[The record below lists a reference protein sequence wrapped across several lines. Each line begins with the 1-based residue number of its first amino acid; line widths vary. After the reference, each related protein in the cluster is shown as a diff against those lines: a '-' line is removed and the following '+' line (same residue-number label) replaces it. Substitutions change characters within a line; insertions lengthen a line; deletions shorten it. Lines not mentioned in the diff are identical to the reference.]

1 MKSPLTPS
9 QTQAI
14 DPGDMLGKT
23 LELGHQI
30 DQGLTLGRNLAKKSH
45 LPVPEELDWF
55 GLGGSA
61 IVGDLIEGLG
71 FCPVPLRVWRQPG
84 YGLPPHPI
92 RPQVIYSYSGNTTE
106 AVQAFDQGRKTGRV
120 WLAVSSGGKLASE
133 AETAKVPHLALPTGY
148 PPRAAV
154 GFGVGA
160 FMALFSELFATELP
174 WRAQEAEVLAEDAEV
189 YRAPDSEKNTTL
201 ALAEILAVT
210 TPVLYAVDPLLGS
223 PLVRRACAQLAENA
237 KTWSHAAVL
246 PEMAHNEV
254 EAFPALATLRPSP
267 LVLFVGTWPF
277 ADFPDPRE
285 PVEALLTALGID
297 SRRIEF
303 PAKKGTQP
311 SRVLE
316 GLRTMLFLDAVSVW
330 LALIL
335 ERDPM
340 TIQTITR
347 LKSMQKGA

>member
-1 MKSPLTPS
+1 MKSRLTPS
-9 QTQAI
+9 RIRTV

-30 DQGLTLGRNLAKKSH
+30 DQGLTLGKDFVKKSH
-45 LPVPEELDWF
+45 LPVPQELDWF

-71 FCPVPLRVWRQPG
+71 LCPVPLRVWRQPG
-84 YGLPPHPI
+84 YGLHPHSI
-92 RPQVIYSYSGNTTE
+92 RPQVVYSYSGNTTE
-106 AVQAFDQGRKTGRV
+106 ALQAFDEGVKTGQV
-120 WLAVSSGGKLASE
+120 WLAVSSGGKLASK
-133 AETAKVPHLALPTGY
+133 AETANVPYLALPTGY
-148 PPRAAV
+148 PPRGAV

-160 FMALFSELFATELP
+160 FMALFSELFARNLS
-174 WRAQEAEVLAEDAEV
+174 WHIQESVVLAEDAEV
-189 YRAPDSEKNTTL
+189 YRAPDSGKNPAL
-201 ALAEILAVT
+201 ALAEDLVDT
-210 TPVLYAVDPLLGS
+210 TPVLYAVDPLLGPS
-223 PLVRRACAQLAENA
+223 LVRRACAQLAENA

-277 ADFPDPRE
+277 ADFPDLRD
-285 PVEALLTALGID
+285 PVRALLKALRID
-297 SRRIEF
+297 SRRVEF
-303 PAKKGTQP
+303 PPPKGTQA

-335 ERDPM
+335 ATDPM
-340 TIQTITR
+340 TIPTITK
-347 LKSMQKGA
+347 LKGMQKGA

>member
-9 QTQAI
+9 QIRAI
-14 DPGDMLGKT
+14 DPDDMLGKT

-30 DQGLTLGRNLAKKSH
+30 EQGLTLGKDFVKKSH

-71 FCPVPLRVWRQPG
+71 LCPVPLRVWRQPG

-92 RPQVIYSYSGNTTE
+92 RPQVVYSYSGNTTE
-106 AVQAFDQGRKTGRV
+106 ALHAFDEGLKTGQV

-133 AETAKVPHLALPTGY
+133 AEAAKIPHLALPTGY

-160 FMALFSELFATELP
+160 FMALFSELFAGELL
-174 WRAQEAEVLAEDAEV
+174 WRAQDSAVLAEDAEV
-189 YRAPDSEKNTTL
+189 YRAPDSERNPAL
-201 ALAEILAVT
+201 ALAEMLMDT
-210 TPVLYAVDPLLGS
+210 TPVLYAVDPLSGLA
-223 PLVRRACAQLAENA
+223 LARRACAQFAENA
-237 KTWSHAAVL
+237 KIWSHAAVL

-254 EAFPALATLRPSP
+254 EAFPALTTLRPSP

-285 PVEALLTALGID
+285 PVEALLTTLVID
-297 SRRIEF
+297 SRRVEF
-303 PAKKGTQP
+303 PAKKATRP

-316 GLRTMLFLDAVSVW
+316 GLRTMLLLDAASVW

-340 TIQTITR
+340 PIPTITK